1 MISVTAN
8 GRDLRMELDTGAA
21 VSIISEDTFKSVFK
35 DSVCI
40 TPTSIS
46 LRTYLGYQLPVLG
59 SAVVEVVYN
68 SQVLSLPLIVVK
80 GIGSTLL
87 GRNWLEHL

>member
-35 DSVCI
+35 DSVSI

-46 LRTYLGYQLPVLG
+46 LRTYLGNQLPVLG

-87 GRNWLEHL
+87 GRNWLERL